1 MRKKYFRLL
10 LFHSNITFSRMCN
23 LHKCIYEYV
32 QERLD
37 QRLFFQLFVVV
48 VISVVYMC
56 SCISCIAL
64 CVCVCVFCKS
74 CNYLI
79 IICIV
84 IVLHTHIY
92 ICIYIFVPCI
102 AHFAPLLLL
111 LLFRNSICRM
121 WCGVEGVWQGSKG
134 RGGPRGRDI
143 VVCLTRCDNSIFFC
157 CSPLS
162 LSLLLS
168 ASSFVSLS
176 LVTFV

>member
-1 MRKKYFRLL
+1 MRKKYFRL

-84 IVLHTHIY
+84 IVLHTHTY

-121 WCGVEGVWQGSKG
+121 WCGVEGVAGQQGQGRPKG
-134 RGGPRGRDI
+134 
-143 VVCLTRCDNSIFFC
+143 T
-157 CSPLS
+157 
-162 LSLLLS
+162 
-168 ASSFVSLS
+168 
-176 LVTFV
+176 